1 LARYGEQPG
10 DVSESIARMK
20 EVGAQQDEIDSKEK
34 RYQQT
39 QERTGALA
47 RANAAARRDVARA
60 SEDLGSSLKTG
71 QDLIGADTE
80 AWRANTIVL
89 RENLGLRQQIRQ
101 LGGTTAA
108 PAPIA
113 AAPAPV
119 AGTRAPRAPAVV
131 PAGDLQSA
139 REAERAAIARAEQAR
154 LDVAEAR
161 KAKAPPESIA
171 TLTQTRGEATA
182 AAQAARRN
190 VTALEREAAAS
201 EAASAAAREKAVAD
215 ERATR
220 ASMLK
225 AEADDLAARASRV
238 EAAGRAVS
246 GRAPLQLGPASA
258 IPVGPAGAPLEY
270 LDPSFN
276 RYGGV
281 GGGGGG
287 GGRGRPPAPPGGMG
301 GAGGQDDYNR
311 KLKETAATAETAAV
325 SERTLQHDVQ
335 AAGAAYAA
343 SSNALS
349 RHGALTTEFIQA
361 LARGDVTLREFSSQ
375 MVSTIGKFGGWLVAG
390 AAIFGVIKLFD
401 DLKAGALDTQEAI
414 VNLGRFLPGLGGPMG
429 GGSGQIGQAQEVLRD
444 ISTQFNVPIKEVSE
458 SMQVV
463 SRVFHDLGEAGD
475 ATRAV
480 LAASRLDQIPAAQST
495 QYLLGISQSL
505 GFADTKGGGA
515 QLIGIVQSLNEL
527 QSRGGARVAQT
538 LPAYARAAPAALA
551 GGVSQNTLE
560 TLTAMGVTAGIQP
573 GTVGTA
579 LARTIGGY
587 IFQPRAQALL
597 SSYGIA
603 PSATSA
609 EGSIRGIF
617 ELITRRRDEGRPLG
631 QRELREI
638 AVAISTPN
646 LATRTIL
653 PILEQQQKIPGRFEQ
668 FSEQLAHPRPIQE
681 DLDATLSSV
690 AERFKGIGNA
700 LQNFGSQLASIG
712 ALTPITAFFDTLQ
725 FLAQAFQS
733 VATPVEEVVRA
744 FEKIP
749 GPIEKILLAA
759 GLALAAQRLYQRTF
773 IGSTAEDFAGRLAGR
788 DEFERFPRQVV
799 RQRRADARNVLL
811 PEEQA
816 QEQTTR
822 RAAFLAQQRYASAQ
836 REMAVFEE
844 ESRGVGRGGV
854 AFAPG
859 PAGEAYEESHAQ
871 LQKNLATTAR
881 KRQTADQAASDA
893 TEQVA
898 RREADIALMTDK
910 TLSWSEKIALME
922 ERGYVATQTTTSLR
936 QQQNEILAG
945 QIAGLRGGARP
956 GGTLAGATAG
966 AAAAG
971 VTAAAMVDE
980 VTKPG
985 NMAKVADA
993 IGRGQGAVHGPEV
1006 APLEFYPTMSPVERR
1021 VRESL
1026 GEAVPSESPS
1036 LAARRV
1042 QEYSGG
1048 PPIGAQEMSGLM
1060 AIQALEESQQR
1071 MRRPAAL
1078 AEGLRQTRAGQMI
1091 ERRLSAVADFAT
1103 SNAAAIP
1110 FAGILGTQ
1118 LIANTI
1124 GGGLGGAISK
1134 IGEPAATGAMI
1145 SQMLGRGIGVGAG
1158 AGLVLGGFQQGGP
1171 AGAVASGVGGA
1182 LLGRGA
1188 AGLLRGGIAALAPAD
1203 AVIPEFAVPA
1213 QIGLAAGAAALSLF
1227 GGGSKS
1233 PQDEVNDAAKR
1244 ARRAITSTQGIGG
1257 SVDTFSNEFGSSVQ
1271 DAITGSGD
1279 AASKG
1284 SAFVQKALEGL
1295 TAQMQLFGSASQEG
1309 QKAQQELA
1317 QVVSTASSLLST
1329 DPAMAQQILQGVQT
1343 AGQQVVTRTTRLLKY
1358 ADPRQAMQIAQQ
1370 GISQLDVSGTRE
1382 TGLRADVV
1390 EDRAI
1395 LAREQARLAAARPG
1409 DQIVSREAP
1418 TTRLSLGG
1426 TTVTGTQNVA
1436 KLREAV
1442 ATAKQKLDATS
1453 AELKQIDLMRREM
1466 TEQIALVALQAQSRG
1481 EVTRVAT
1488 AQART
1493 GDPFQQQ
1500 FLSTWEANRQL
1511 QRARTSPLLHGQAR
1525 ADAIQQALTA
1535 RQQAQVGMAQTIA
1548 GGIEAQGAVTAAA
1561 IPSTNPLR
1569 RANAALRTA
1578 TAVYNRIKRYMQTH
1592 AAANNPQ
1599 LLAQYLAQMLAAQQG
1614 VADTAQQ
1621 QATELAASQEQ
1632 LAEAQAHGDPG
1643 LIAAAQKAH
1652 GYVLLG
1658 RAKTQTQK
1666 NEARAMI
1673 ISAEDAGVDATR
1685 QWADA
1690 QTSLAEARA
1699 HGDAGLIAAAELA
1712 GGQRDLGLAKNKFDR
1727 AAALTRIANAQTA
1740 AGEAARATAD
1750 AQTQVAVAGDFGDS
1764 VAQANDA
1771 IAGAHRDLGLA
1782 QTGAERLAAQAGLLN
1797 AVNEREQAIA
1807 ERYNEF
1813 AALAASETLDPVAAA
1828 KDLADGAQ
1836 KALNATTGVDNR
1848 TKAQT
1853 NRNQLLQSYRALKID
1868 TKESEINFE
1877 FQMSEI
1883 SSGAAISL
1891 LQGLLKMKGL
1901 TKAKRQE
1908 ILEEIR
1914 RFETGQESPIGGG
1927 GFNLAPGNVRLPTFY
1942 DVAHARRGAHMR
1954 GATHPNIDAS
1964 TAMTITV
1971 NVHRD
1976 ADVGKVAD
1984 VIDRATSSQLRARL
1998 RAAGV
2003 R

>member
-1 LARYGEQPG
+1 
-10 DVSESIARMK
+10 MK
-20 EVGAQQDEIDSKEK
+20 EVSAQQDEIDSKEK

-281 GGGGGG
+281 SGGGG

-414 VNLGRFLPGLGGPMG
+414 VNLGRFLPGLGGPAG

-463 SRVFHDLGEAGD
+463 SRVFHNLGEAGD

-505 GFADTKGGGA
+505 GFADRPGGGA

-668 FSEQLAHPRPIQE
+668 FSEQLAHPRPIQQ
-681 DLDATLSSV
+681 DLDATLSSIT
-690 AERFKGIGNA
+690 ERFKGIGNS

-725 FLAQAFQS
+725 FLAEAFQN
-733 VATPVEEVVRA
+733 VATPVEEVVKA

-749 GPIEKILLAA
+749 GPIEKIVLAA
-759 GLALAAQRLYQRTF
+759 GLAYAAQRLYKSTF

-788 DEFERFPRQVV
+788 DEFERSPRQVI
-799 RQRRADARNVLL
+799 RQRLADARNVLL
-811 PEEQA
+811 PEEEA
-816 QEQTTR
+816 QQQTTR

-836 REMAVFEE
+836 REMAAFEE
-844 ESRGVGRGGV
+844 RSQGVGRGGI

-859 PAGEAYEESHAQ
+859 EAGEMYEAGYAQ
-871 LQKNLATTAR
+871 RGANVSTTAR
-881 KRQTADQAASDA
+881 KRQEAERAAA
-893 TEQVA
+893 NAAEQVA
-898 RREADIALMTDK
+898 RREADIGLMKEK
-910 TLSWSEKIALME
+910 TLSWSEKVALME
-922 ERGYVATQTTTSLR
+922 ERGYVAAEATTNLR

-945 QIAGLRGGARP
+945 QIAGLRGGARA

-1026 GEAVPSESPS
+1026 GEAVPPESPS

-1048 PPIGAQEMSGLM
+1048 PPLGAQEMSGLM

-1091 ERRLSAVADFAT
+1091 ERRLSAVADFAAN
-1103 SNAAAIP
+1103 NAAALP
-1110 FAGILGTQ
+1110 FAGILATQ
-1118 LIANTI
+1118 AIASTV
-1124 GGGLGGAISK
+1124 GGGVGGAISK
-1134 IGEPAATGAMI
+1134 IGEPAFTGAMI
-1145 SQMLGRGIGVGAG
+1145 SQMLGKGIGVGAG

-1171 AGAVASGVGGA
+1171 AGAIAGGVGGA

-1188 AGLLRGGIAALAPAD
+1188 ASAIAALAPAD
-1203 AVIPEFAVPA
+1203 VLAPEIALPIQGALAV
-1213 QIGLAAGAAALSLF
+1213 GGAALSLF

-1233 PQDEVNDAAKR
+1233 PQDEVNDAARR

-1561 IPSTNPLR
+1561 IPSTNPLG

-1954 GATHPNIDAS
+1954 SATHPNIDAS
-1964 TAMTITV
+1964 TATNITV